1 MSPVFPTFLSEKGKE
16 DVLLQWDWEQEVAS
30 RSGVCNPWF
39 CVLQL
44 WPHPLQMSESL
55 ELGFVCVHTFT
66 VVCEYVW
73 VESVLQNVHLSWMLV
88 HHHLVYFPS
97 VSVFSVFTAGLSS
110 VNPAGIMS
118 AADTF
123 FFDTEWEGVLL
134 IYTEMEYH
142 GLMRGFSTVIFLAFN
157 MWLCGISIVGPWVS
171 DCCSGAVHARVE
183 GAFLSWAA
191 IPMH

>member
-1 MSPVFPTFLSEKGKE
+1 MGLRTGSGQQVRSLQPL
-16 DVLLQWDWEQEVAS
+16 VLCPSALATSFTNVWEFGA
-30 RSGVCNPWF
+30 WF
-39 CVLQL
+39 CLCPYIYSSLWVCLGGVSATECSPQLNAGPPSPCIFSFCLSLQCFHC
-44 WPHPLQMSESL
+44 WSL
-55 ELGFVCVHTFT
+55 ISQSCWN
-66 VVCEYVW
+66 YV
-73 VESVLQNVHLSWMLV
+73 SCRH
-88 HHHLVYFPS
+88 
-97 VSVFSVFTAGLSS
+97 
-110 VNPAGIMS
+110 
-118 AADTF
+118 F

-142 GLMRGFSTVIFLAFN
+142 GLMRGFSTVIFLAFS